1 MNRIISVAFR
11 ASASAFLILAAG
23 CASGPGQGPRGQ
35 GPNKQG
41 PAAGLNQT
49 QMLLA
54 RARQV
59 QSEQGCARAVPTYRV
74 VASFGEDYEV
84 AQYELG
90 ACLIEIDGV
99 NAHETA
105 LFREEG
111 LLWIKR
117 AAWGGNA
124 RAQHRLAHLL
134 SGAGYEP
141 ARGFAADP
149 QAAMGWALVYQANPA
164 RSLYALPDVADPVL
178 NHLRSALSDDE
189 SAAASA
195 FAADFDKIALASFT
209 PPAAQRGNANS
220 GRRGPPDGVRPDRR
234 RADNTVVAQTP

>member
-1 MNRIISVAFR
+1 MNRLFSGVLW
-11 ASASAFLILAAG
+11 ASAGALLIFAGG
-23 CASGPGQGPRGQ
+23 CASGPQQGPRGQ
-35 GPNKQG
+35 GPNQQG
-41 PAAGLNQT
+41 PAAGLNQS

-54 RARQV
+54 RARQI

-74 VASFGEDYEV
+74 IASFGADYEV

-105 LFREEG
+105 LFRDEG

-134 SGAGYEP
+134 SGAAYEP
-141 ARGFAADP
+141 PRGFAPDP

-178 NHLRSALSDDE
+178 NHLRSALSEEE

-195 FAADFDKIALASFT
+195 FASDFDKIALASFT
-209 PPAAQRGNANS
+209 PPAAQRGNANAR
-220 GRRGPPDGVRPDRR
+220 RRGPPDGVRPDRR
-234 RADNTVVAQTP
+234 RADNIAVAAAP